1 MLNDR
6 TITVQMFLCC
16 FLLLLLLRYTC
27 SEFKSNVESR
37 IETRCSSMWHYWC
50 SCCYLLF
57 CS

>member
-37 IETRCSSMWHYWC
+37 IETRCSSM
-50 SCCYLLF
+50 
-57 CS
+57 